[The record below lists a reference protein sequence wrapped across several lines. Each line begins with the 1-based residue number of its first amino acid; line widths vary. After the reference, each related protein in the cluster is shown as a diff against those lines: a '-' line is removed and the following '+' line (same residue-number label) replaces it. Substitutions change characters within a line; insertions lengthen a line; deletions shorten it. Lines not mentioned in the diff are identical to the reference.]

1 MLSMLEKGSEGKSS
15 QSLKKESSSVYVKV
29 DGKLERWD
37 SEILCFVSREIQIQ
51 PRMDSSSSGS
61 LFWS

>member
-1 MLSMLEKGSEGKSS
+1 MLSMLEKGSEGKIS
-15 QSLKKESSSVYVKV
+15 QSMEKESSSLYVKA

-37 SEILCFVSREIQIQ
+37 SEILCFVSRQIQIQ